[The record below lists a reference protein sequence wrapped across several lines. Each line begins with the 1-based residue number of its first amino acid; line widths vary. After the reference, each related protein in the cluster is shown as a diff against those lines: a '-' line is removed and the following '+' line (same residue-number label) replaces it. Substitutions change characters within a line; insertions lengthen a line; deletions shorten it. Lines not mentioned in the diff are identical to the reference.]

1 MLALL
6 CSGQG
11 RQHAEMFRLTADAPL
26 ASGIFAAATA
36 ALGQDPRAL
45 VLDAAPETLHANR
58 TAQVLCVTQ
67 ALAAAAAL
75 DDALGDRWLTAGYS
89 VGELAA
95 WGVAGAL
102 EPKVV
107 PALAARRA
115 ELMDAAGQSGDGL
128 AFVRGLPEREV
139 LRLAAEAGVELA
151 IVNPNLV
158 FVVGGAGEALAR
170 FIAAARGTGA
180 ARADRLEVNTASHTP
195 RLASA
200 VAPFLGALK
209 AATPHRPRSG
219 VTLLSA
225 LDGAGLAN
233 PSTQADT
240 LARQLA
246 TLLRWDLCLEAASER
261 GIAAVLELGPGRALA
276 DMAASLRPDLPVRSL
291 DDFRS
296 LDGVRAW
303 LSTHS

>member
-11 RQHAEMFRLTADAPL
+11 RQHAEMFRLTAEAP
-26 ASGIFAAATA
+26 AAAEIFAAATA
-36 ALGQDPRAL
+36 VLSCDPRQL
-45 VLDAAPETLHANR
+45 VLDAGPDALHANR

-67 ALAAAAAL
+67 PLAAVAAL
-75 DDALGDRWLTAGYS
+75 DDALGARRLTAGYS

-102 EPKVV
+102 DAPAV

-115 ELMDAAGQSGDGL
+115 ELMDTAGEIGDGL
-128 AFVRGLPEREV
+128 AFARGLPEREV
-139 LRLAAEAGVELA
+139 SRLAAETGVEPA

-158 FVVGGAGEALAR
+158 FVVGGAGAALDR
-170 FIAAARGTGA
+170 FIAAARGAGA

-200 VAPFLGALK
+200 VEPFLDLLR
-209 AATPHRPRSG
+209 ATAPRRSRPG
-219 VTLLSA
+219 MTLLSA
-225 LDGAGLAN
+225 LDGAALAN
-233 PSTQADT
+233 PAVQADT

-246 TLLRWDLCLEAASER
+246 TTLHWDLCLEAAFER
-261 GIAAVLELGPGRALA
+261 GVTAVLELGPGRALA

-303 LSTHS
+303 LAAHS

>member
-11 RQHAEMFRLTADAPL
+11 RQHAEMFRLTAEAP
-26 ASGIFAAATA
+26 AAADIFVAAEA
-36 ALGQDPRAL
+36 ALGRDPRAL
-45 VLDAAPETLHANR
+45 ALDAAPDELHANR

-67 ALAAAAAL
+67 ALAAVAAL
-75 DDALGDRWLTAGYS
+75 DDALGARRLTAGYS

-102 EPKVV
+102 DPKAV
-107 PALAARRA
+107 PALTARRA
-115 ELMDAAGQSGDGL
+115 ELMDAAGEVGDGL
-128 AFVRGLPEREV
+128 AFARGLSEREV
-139 LRLAAEAGVELA
+139 LRLAAETGVAPA

-158 FVVGGAGEALAR
+158 FVVGGAGQGLDR
-170 FIAAARGTGA
+170 FILAARGAGA
-180 ARADRLEVNTASHTP
+180 ARADRLDVNTASHTP
-195 RLASA
+195 RLAAA
-200 VAPFLGALK
+200 VAPFFDLLQAS
-209 AATPHRPRSG
+209 APRRPRPG

-225 LDGAGLAN
+225 LDGANLAN
-233 PSTQADT
+233 PAAAADT

-246 TLLRWDLCLEAASER
+246 TTLRWDLCLEAAFER
-261 GIAAVLELGPGRALA
+261 GVTAVLELGPGRALA
-276 DMAASLRPDLPVRSL
+276 DMAAGLRPDLPVRSL

-303 LSTHS
+303 LIAHS